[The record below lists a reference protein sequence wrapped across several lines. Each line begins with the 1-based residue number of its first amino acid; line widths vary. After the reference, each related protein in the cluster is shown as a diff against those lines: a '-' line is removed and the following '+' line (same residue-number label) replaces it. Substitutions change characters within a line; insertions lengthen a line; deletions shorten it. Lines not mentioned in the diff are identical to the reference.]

1 MREKEELRPSRVP
14 ASVAGDLTRSDLVDM
29 AFSASHSSVMR
40 SVALG
45 VISNARG
52 RQRRRYLSTAAAL
65 LACAGVGAGFI
76 ASHTQSPLSLPPQA
90 GVATRVA
97 PAAVLAQ
104 TPSMGVA
111 CLTRACDAVG
121 LAVWLRQS
129 AMHVSATI
137 AGHRLDLSTRAAHP
151 YLPPTRHRNGT
162 MLVGYLTPLRAITPL
177 QLTTTAPTMW
187 ASESSPDPLV
197 RLRIDYRS
205 GRVLLTQLRI
215 PIQPG
220 WG

>member
-1 MREKEELRPSRVP
+1 MYP
-14 ASVAGDLTRSDLVDM
+14 
-29 AFSASHSSVMR
+29 
-40 SVALG
+40 VALG
-45 VISNARG
+45 VIGNARG

-65 LACAGVGAGFI
+65 LVCSGAATGFI
-76 ASHTQSPLSLPPQA
+76 ASRTPSPPMLPPQA
-90 GVATRVA
+90 GEATRVA
-97 PAAVLAQ
+97 PATVLAQ

-121 LAVWLRQS
+121 LAVWLRQP
-129 AMHVSATI
+129 ATHVSATI
-137 AGHRLDLSTRAAHP
+137 AGHPLTLTTRGAQL
-151 YLPPTRHRNGT
+151 YLPPSRYRNGT

-177 QLTTTAPTMW
+177 RLTTIAPTMW
-187 ASESSPDPLV
+187 ASGSGPDPLV
-197 RLRIDYRS
+197 RLRIDYSS